1 MKKLENQTVFQ
12 CSYCSR
18 ISKSAAGIYQ
28 HELFCKKNPHNQLL
42 CASCAHCHREEH
54 ISEPGEKCKTCDY
67 GKSLLDECLFFD
79 DDCESRIKYT
89 DFICDIDGSKMYAP
103 NKIKRKTAFEE
114 IKNRCDKPMVDA
126 TQQCENYLYDIK
138 T

>member
-12 CSYCSR
+12 CSYCSK
-18 ISKSAAGIYQ
+18 ISKSAVGIYQ
-28 HELFCKKNPHNQLL
+28 HERFCKKNPHNQLL
-42 CASCAHCHREEH
+42 CASCAHCHREETL
-54 ISEPGEKCKTCDY
+54 SEEGEKCEICFFRDNIYGNCTGCD
-67 GKSLLDECLFFD
+67 G
-79 DDCESRIKYT
+79 RIKYT

-103 NKIKRKTAFEE
+103 NKIRRKTAFEE

-126 TQQCENYLYDIK
+126 TQQCENYEYNDK